1 MFIGARFCL
10 RFHSTWPGLC
20 CRISCTISFVCRV
33 SSRVSS
39 VLTRFAAVAKFSGL
53 LWSCLYNHS
62 SACFG
67 FRLPRYRAIQVAPW
81 GEDSNAMAHIAG
93 VKAKSAREVLFMYL
107 SCMEEGCS
115 KFFCCWLWCFGE
127 SALFKYRLVV
137 SWWVLY
143 YTDLIPRFGSGRM
156 LKGLLYGSSMMP
168 RGILPHSMGSQ
179 CFSTCPHFFQIDGCP
194 IRHPRDVPAPYR
206 FLCHKRFY
214 QDWK

>member
-1 MFIGARFCL
+1 MLRRCFFALHVVVFIGARFCL

-81 GEDSNAMAHIAG
+81 GEDSNAMAHIAS
-93 VKAKSAREVLFMYL
+93 AKTKSVRQFFHVFIQY
-107 SCMEEGCS
+107 MEKGFS
-115 KFFCCWLWCFGE
+115 KCFCCWLGYFGE
-127 SALFKYRLVV
+127 SALFKYRLV
-137 SWWVLY
+137 L
-143 YTDLIPRFGSGRM
+143 F
-156 LKGLLYGSSMMP
+156 
-168 RGILPHSMGSQ
+168 
-179 CFSTCPHFFQIDGCP
+179 
-194 IRHPRDVPAPYR
+194 
-206 FLCHKRFY
+206 
-214 QDWK
+214 